1 MLAQACERQ
10 PVSVELRLRMWSN
23 NGDSCIAASAGGAGI
38 QLQPTFLI
46 DEYLT
51 SGKLGDILPQFREA
65 KAGI

>member
-1 MLAQACERQ
+1 MGSPDAY
-10 PVSVELRLRMWSN
+10 
-23 NGDSCIAASAGGAGI
+23 AASAGGAGI